1 MAVVIESYSF
11 GRMVIGGKVYEA
23 DLIIVGEEILP
34 NWWRKEG
41 HSLCPDDLKVVVQR
55 KPEILVIGT
64 GAYGAMDVPYK
75 TEEFLEKQGIEVI
88 WKPTAE
94 AVEIFNSLSGRK
106 KAGAF
111 HLTC

>member
-1 MAVVIESYSF
+1 MVIE
-11 GRMVIGGKVYEA
+11 GRTYTA
-23 DLIIVGEEILP
+23 DLIIIGEEIFP
-34 NWWRKEG
+34 GWWRKEG
-41 HSLCPDDLKVVVQR
+41 HALCPEDLRLVVER

-64 GAYGAMDVPYK
+64 GAYGAMDVPFE
-75 TEEFLEKQGIEVI
+75 TEKFLEEKGIGVI

-94 AVEIFNSLSGRK
+94 AVETFNNLATRR

>member
-1 MAVVIESYSF
+1 ME
-11 GRMVIGGKVYEA
+11 IGPDVYTS
-23 DLIIVGEEILP
+23 DLIIVGEEIFP
-34 NWWRKEG
+34 HWWRKEG
-41 HSLCPDDLKVVVQR
+41 HSLCPEDLKVVVEK

-64 GAYGAMDVPYK
+64 GAYGAMDFPFE
-75 TEEFLEKQGIEVI
+75 TEKYLEERGIEVI

-94 AVEIFNSLSGRK
+94 AVEIFNSITGRY

>member
-1 MAVVIESYSF
+1 MRIESYSF
-11 GRMVIGGKVYEA
+11 GRLVIEGKTYAA

-34 NWWRKEG
+34 NWWRREG
-41 HSLCPDDLKVVVQR
+41 HSLCPEDLKLIIER

-64 GAYGAMDVPYK
+64 GAYGAMDVPYE
-75 TEEFLEKQGIEVI
+75 TEKFLEEEGIEVI
-88 WKPTAE
+88 WKPTGE
-94 AVEIFNSLSGRK
+94 AVDIFNSISGRK

>member
-1 MAVVIESYSF
+1 MFIESYSF
-11 GRMVIGGKVYEA
+11 GRMVIAGKTYNA
-23 DLIIVGEEILP
+23 DLIIVGEEIFP
-34 NWWRKEG
+34 NWWRREG
-41 HSLCPDDLKVVVQR
+41 HSLCPEDLKIVVER

-64 GAYGAMDVPYK
+64 GAYGAMDVPYE
-75 TEEFLEKQGIEVI
+75 TEKYLEDQGIEVI

-94 AVEIFNSLSGRK
+94 AMEIFNSISGRN

>member
-1 MAVVIESYSF
+1 MRIESYSF
-11 GRMVIGGKVYEA
+11 GRLVIEGKTYAA

-34 NWWRKEG
+34 NWWRREG
-41 HSLCPDDLKVVVQR
+41 HSLCPEDLKLIIER

-64 GAYGAMDVPYK
+64 GAYGAMDVPYE
-75 TEEFLEKQGIEVI
+75 TEKFLEEEGIEII
-88 WKPTAE
+88 WKPTGE
-94 AVEIFNSLSGRK
+94 AVDIFNSISGRK